1 MFVGRYDSFDLRI
14 GCWTVSNGLRIGW
27 AADRLGRKK
36 GVAIGASLSLLGA
49 ALMSGSVNSN
59 MVRTTH
65 MKWLSAS
72 EETLTK
78 ISCR

>member
-1 MFVGRYDSFDLRI
+1 MSIRRYDSLSLII
-14 GCWTVSNGLRIGW
+14 GCWSISNELRIGW

-59 MVRTTH
+59 MVRTMH